1 MMTYK
6 SKTIE
11 ELKKKYEYKI
21 DPLNLTDTAYII
33 YCIFYGRFVI
43 TLENYEFNEKINEI
57 QQIIYNKQDKIDK
70 NKLESF
76 EKTLKEISDGCEKIL
91 KNVDFDYFEIRPVI
105 GGISLDYKRN
115 KDIPG
120 AADIYQKIGKE
131 IIDKEVNNFIR
142 YEKILMS
149 YNEQIISIKKNLTN

>member
-33 YCIFYGRFVI
+33 HCIFYGHFVVI
-43 TLENYEFNEKINEI
+43 FKNYKFNEKIKEI
-57 QQIIYNKQDKIDK
+57 QQIIYNKQDNIDK

-76 EKTLKEISDGCEKIL
+76 EKTLKEI
-91 KNVDFDYFEIRPVI
+91 
-105 GGISLDYKRN
+105 
-115 KDIPG
+115 
-120 AADIYQKIGKE
+120 
-131 IIDKEVNNFIR
+131 
-142 YEKILMS
+142 
-149 YNEQIISIKKNLTN
+149 